1 MSGAMAELTAWNPLV
16 RASFSL
22 LHRITRRYPRPELG
36 IPTETIATRPFC
48 RLVHV
53 LGGTGPRV
61 LICAPLSGHHASLL
75 RDTVSTMLADHDV
88 YLTDWIDAREV
99 PIDAGPFELDDYVDY
114 MRDFIRELGAAELH
128 VLAVCQPTVPVL
140 GAIALAAAAGQPTPL
155 TLTLMGGPIDARR
168 SPTTVNQFAAEH
180 SIDWFAAQMIHRVPA
195 GYPGAG
201 RAVYPGFVQ
210 LTAFVLMSSW
220 RHADAYRTYWLD
232 QIAGRDVGAHERF
245 YDDYNAVLDMDAAYY
260 LGTVATVFQ
269 EHALARGTLRVRS
282 TLVDPAALG
291 ATALMT
297 VEGLR
302 DDITGLGQT
311 EAAHALCPNVPR
323 RDHVVADC
331 GHYGLFSGQRWRTEI
346 YPALHRFIRG
356 VA

>member
-1 MSGAMAELTAWNPLV
+1 
-16 RASFSL
+16 L
-22 LHRITRRYPRPELG
+22 LHRITKRYPRPELG
-36 IPTETIATRPFC
+36 FPTETIASRPFC

-53 LGGTGPRV
+53 IGGQGPRV
-61 LICAPLSGHHASLL
+61 LVCAPLSGHHASLL
-75 RDTVSTMLADHDV
+75 RDTVATLLGDHDV

-99 PIDAGPFELDDYVDY
+99 AVDAGPFHLDDYVGY

-155 TLTLMGGPIDARR
+155 TLTLMGGPIDARV
-168 SPTTVNQFAAEH
+168 SPTLVDQFAAAH
-180 SIDWFAAQMIHRVPA
+180 SIDWFAAQMIDRVPA

-210 LTAFVLMSSW
+210 LTAFVTMSAW
-220 RHADAYRTYWLD
+220 RHADAYRSYWID
-232 QIAGRDVGAHERF
+232 QLWGRDVAAHERF

-260 LGTVATVFQ
+260 LDTVATVFQ
-269 EHALARGTLRVRS
+269 DHALARGAWRVND
-282 TLVDPAALG
+282 TLVEPAAIG

-323 RDHVVADC
+323 RKHVVADC
-331 GHYGLFSGQRWRTEI
+331 GHYGLFSGGRWRTEI
-346 YPALHRFIRG
+346 YPALHAFIRR